1 MKVFS
6 IDGRAAAR
14 RPDGAPVV
22 FLPLAFSLFVFSL
35 TAFALTGCSAR
46 EESSTR
52 SIDQIHREEGVPV
65 QVRSVQP
72 TSFHTYMSFTAGV
85 SGAAESVGSAMIGDK
100 VAEILYEVGD
110 YVEADVD
117 VVLFPTDN
125 PALNYEQAR
134 VGFESARTA
143 FERVQR
149 LYEDEGVS
157 RQAYDDA
164 RTQFEVARANW
175 QSVQK
180 MARVRAPIAGYITR
194 INVSESDNV
203 SPGDPLFTVSDFDR
217 LKATVWL
224 TDRQVSEV
232 TAGLPARAIW
242 QDAVVPGR
250 VVQVDMA
257 MDQARKAFAAKL
269 RFDNPDRA
277 IRSGVTATVEI
288 ETYRNDAAIILN
300 QRDLLES
307 GADRSVLIAR
317 DGVAHRVPVTVGRRQ
332 GLLLEIESGLEIG
345 AEVITSGHDLV
356 SHGRTVRVVER
367 EDLLVQR

>member
-1 MKVFS
+1 
-6 IDGRAAAR
+6 
-14 RPDGAPVV
+14 
-22 FLPLAFSLFVFSL
+22 
-35 TAFALTGCSAR
+35 
-46 EESSTR
+46 
-52 SIDQIHREEGVPV
+52 VPV

-242 QDAVVPGR
+242 QDVVVPGR